1 MKIGLCVPLRRF
13 ATAEFVE
20 HLGRRTEE
28 LGFDSLWVGEHVV
41 MFDDHKSDYPLTG
54 TVMPGDPDDNVEI
67 DLFTS
72 LAYLAAVTSK
82 IRLGSYVAVLPQ
94 RNPVYTAKEAANVD
108 WLSNG
113 RLEFGVGIGWSVQED
128 EACAAPFE
136 RRGARCRSY
145 VEVIKRLWCDEVSEY
160 EDEFYKLDA
169 CRMAPKPIQ
178 NPHPPIIYA
187 GQSDATFERAAEQ
200 GQGWDSIGVMP
211 DRLAGQIEK
220 MTKALER
227 HGRSRDDFSIRAC
240 PYPNEYDRDTL
251 RQFRDLGVDQAILL
265 QTPPS
270 PSVCSIDELE
280 GMLTGLATEYVD
292 LVHTL

>member
-1 MKIGLCVPLRRF
+1 MRIGLCVPLRRY
-13 ATAEFVE
+13 ATADFIRT
-20 HLGRRTEE
+20 LGTSAEQ

-41 MFDDHKSDYPLTG
+41 MFDDHGSDYPLTG

-72 LAYLAAVTSK
+72 LAYLAAVTSS

-113 RLEFGVGIGWSVQED
+113 RFEFGVGIGWSKEEY

-160 EDEFYKLDA
+160 EDEFYKLNA

-178 NPHPPIIYA
+178 KPHPPIVYA
-187 GQSDATFERAAEQ
+187 GQSAATFERVAEQ
-200 GQGWDSIGVMP
+200 GQAWDSIGVP
-211 DRLAGQIEK
+211 PERLASQIEK
-220 MTKALER
+220 LVKTLER
-227 HGRSRDDFSIRAC
+227 HGRSRSDITIRAC
-240 PYPNEYDRDTL
+240 PYPHEYDHDTF
-251 RQFRDLGVDQAILL
+251 RQYKELGVDEAILL
-265 QTPPS
+265 EPATS
-270 PSVCSIDELE
+270 SSVDELN
-280 GMLTGLATEYVD
+280 GILNRLAAENMDFVKS
-292 LVHTL
+292 L

>member
-1 MKIGLCVPLRRF
+1 VS
-13 ATAEFVE
+13 EQ
-20 HLGRRTEE
+20 

-72 LAYLAAVTSK
+72 LAYLAAVTTT

-113 RLEFGVGIGWSVQED
+113 RFDFGVGLGWSVQEY

-160 EDEFYKLDA
+160 EDEFYKLDK

-178 NPHPPIIYA
+178 KPHPPIFFG
-187 GQSDATFERAAEQ
+187 GQSDATFERVAEQ
-200 GQGWDSIGVMP
+200 GQGWDAIGISP
-211 DRLAGQIEK
+211 ERLASQIEK
-220 MTKALER
+220 LTKVLEK
-227 HGRSRDDFSIRAC
+227 HGRSRDEITINAC
-240 PYPNEYDRDTL
+240 PYPHDYDHETF
-251 RQFRDLGVDQAILL
+251 RQYREAGVDRVILL
-265 QTPPS
+265 QPMTS
-270 PSVCSIDELE
+270 PSVEELKSTLNHLAAE
-280 GMLTGLATEYVD
+280 HMDYVSGL
-292 LVHTL
+292 